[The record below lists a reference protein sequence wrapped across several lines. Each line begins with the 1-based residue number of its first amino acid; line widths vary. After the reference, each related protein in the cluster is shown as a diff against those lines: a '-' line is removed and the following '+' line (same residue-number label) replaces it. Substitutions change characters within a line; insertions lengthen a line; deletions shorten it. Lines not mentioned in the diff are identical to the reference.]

1 MGRHGAGLGTGTKV
15 TCFRWHSAPRA
26 AITLCWS
33 KKPATTARC
42 ACLQL
47 TRCTIEERKFGEV
60 HPGIRWGP
68 FTLRIPFYHF
78 GFEWPEAAQGFLV
91 AGATGLALI
100 PIMEGYFGVSY
111 SVALCVVIV
120 QSLLISNAPTLFG
133 DPYCHG
139 WITPSIVL
147 VLAVIGGLYSELGID
162 PAKVDPSEA
171 IPVIRT
177 ITALTLM
184 CGLIFLV
191 GGITGLGR
199 LVVEHVPVPLK
210 AGIIFGAAVESFR
223 HELDP
228 AVSWLYLAP
237 KTCIAAVSIC
247 LILTF
252 SQVVAQ
258 YRIRYR
264 WVAILAGLGLI
275 PGFVTAMV
283 VGWRSGE
290 LSWSFDMTWNP
301 KTWIEPMPFGEMWQQ
316 LSPFAVGFPTWDM
329 FIVMLPTALIVYIIG
344 FGDMVTGNELL
355 REAEEARPDE
365 KIDINPTR
373 IHLNCGIRNTLQ
385 GLIAGPFPVSHGPLW
400 TGVQVVVTER
410 YKQGREGMDTLFGG
424 ISAYYFWGIPLLL
437 FLKPITQLLRP
448 TLPVAL
454 SITILLTGFACGYLA
469 MMLPRNNVERGVAM
483 VTGMVL
489 ALVGAWQALLVGL
502 AMTVIMC
509 GWPFLREPMT
519 EEP

>member
-1 MGRHGAGLGTGTKV
+1 
-15 TCFRWHSAPRA
+15 
-26 AITLCWS
+26 
-33 KKPATTARC
+33 
-42 ACLQL
+42 
-47 TRCTIEERKFGEV
+47 
-60 HPGIRWGP
+60 
-68 FTLRIPFYHF
+68 
-78 GFEWPEAAQGFLV
+78 
-91 AGATGLALI
+91 
-100 PIMEGYFGVSY
+100 MEGYFGVSY

-171 IPVIRT
+171 MPVIRT

-210 AGIIFGAAVESFR
+210 AGIIFGAAIESFN
-223 HELDP
+223 HEFDP
-228 AVSWLYLAP
+228 AVSYLYDAP
-237 KTCIAAVSIC
+237 ITCIVAVAIC
-247 LILTF
+247 LILVF
-252 SQVVAQ
+252 SVPVV
-258 YRIRYR
+258 RFRSRYR
-264 WVAILAGLGLI
+264 WLAVLAGLGLI
-275 PGFVTAMV
+275 PGFIAAMV
-283 VGWRSGE
+283 VGWLSGE
-290 LSWSFDMTWNP
+290 LTWSFDMTLDP
-301 KTWIEPMPFGEMWQQ
+301 KTWIEPMPFGQMWNE
-316 LSPFAVGFPTWDM
+316 LSPFAVSFPTFQMYVD
-329 FIVMLPTALIVYIIG
+329 MLPWAFVVYMIG

-355 REAEEARPDE
+355 REAIAHRPDE

-385 GLIAGPFPVSHGPLW
+385 ALIAGPFPVSHGPLW
-400 TGVQVVVTER
+400 TGVQVVVIER

-437 FLKPITQLLRP
+437 FLKPITQMLKP

-454 SITILLTGFACGYLA
+454 SMTILLTGFACGYLA

-489 ALVGAWQALLVGL
+489 ALVGASQALLVGL

-509 GWPFLREPMT
+509 GWPFVREPMT